1 MPRFDAKTYFEL
13 TGKGGGPI
21 GSLGTAFGMPS
32 CLINLG
38 VEALSIL
45 PSPIL
50 RSIRGSSAN
59 GASRADDVIKAVSSK
74 LRYLTGIIEYD
85 TEDGTFRFVSDSSKN
100 GMDKDEGGLLAS
112 IAGFAGALG
121 AAAGFAGRLYNNYL
135 TTQAQIDSIKECI
148 DNYNNYLSYSGGAA
162 GDERMRLA
170 GISPERYQTLVDQS
184 FGIDKEELFDA
195 LSFKLKAL
203 EAIQRIDSEM
213 GKRVRG
219 EKPEPEFLDNYAE
232 YVSGTDLNLESTTT
246 VIPQTEVFRL
256 SYGPPIS
263 KSGRFILSND
273 GLYYDS
279 QTSGI
284 IPALMELESRQE
296 KLAKNSLWSLEQ
308 DPNLGGRGKPTNL
321 DQFKSYVNTILDDN
335 IIDDSDNLQNF
346 YLQDNLLQ
354 DLIGQKNRRIFDV
367 SSQIQE
373 LTSQGVSQI
382 LISNL
387 KQVMMSETSHFIHK
401 INKRKKQIELA
412 VKMPVIYGKGTI
424 FSPGEIPINDFSYL
438 QGINFQLDISKQ
450 KSLVL
455 NQADVSSIVLPLNV
469 KFTEQIESD
478 DEVILEHLLINNI
491 ALGAVISDSSGV
503 SGYNLSINTNVESDG
518 LILLYNY
525 LNLKD
530 TDSSSI
536 FSIRNSSKHGN
547 RFDSEVY
554 ATEPSN
560 LFDRGVG
567 IVYLDGITK
576 HSKTNP
582 TVPSGIGSFIKLPS
596 QPELQD
602 LIYSP
607 VGSTFETWVHVPQ
620 LDGEY
625 YGFNDDYD
633 VSGLHRLILA
643 NENTGIQADS
653 DAQTDINNVSR
664 DNGTGVV
671 RGLLFGFTRDRR
683 ITRGLGPSNSNDDNR
698 VEDACLFLAPT
709 QSFNSS
715 SIAFV
720 RKSAV
725 EGETCYST
733 SGWNCMKHN
742 IWESTNGVSLSAA
755 GREFIQLAVVFN
767 PPQNSISFYC
777 DGTRIATSSYFD
789 VFGQNAYEGMPNIP
803 SFKKNNSFEYNT
815 SSMSSVDVHTLKSG
829 PKLDNYF
836 TPWIL
841 GGGYTDGYQRGNFMG
856 GTYGGIISG
865 LKGYLG
871 STKFYSKPLTDDQI
885 LNNFNA
891 LKVFFKNI
899 EVPNLMW
906 EPIAFE

>member
-1 MPRFDAKTYFEL
+1 MPRFDAKTFFEL

-32 CLINLG
+32 CLVNLTA
-38 VEALSIL
+38 EALSIL

-59 GASRADDVIKAVSSK
+59 GASRADDVIKAISSK

-100 GMDKDEGGLLAS
+100 GMDKDEGGILAS

-121 AAAGFAGRLYNNYL
+121 AAAGFAGRLYNNYQ

-148 DNYNNYLSYSGGAA
+148 ENYNNYLSYSGGAA

-170 GISPERYQTLVDQS
+170 GISPERYQNLVDQS

-203 EAIQRIDSEM
+203 ESMQRIDAEI
-213 GKRVRG
+213 GARLRN
-219 EKPEPEFLDNYAE
+219 EKPEPEFLPNYAE
-232 YVSGTDLNLESTTT
+232 YVSGTDLSIEDQ
-246 VIPQTEVFRL
+246 PEEVTPSEIFRL

-284 IPALMELESRQE
+284 IPALMELETRKD
-296 KLAKNSLWSLEQ
+296 KLLKNSLWSLEQ

-335 IIDDSDNLQNF
+335 IIDDSTNLQEY
-346 YLQDNLLQ
+346 YLNDNLLQ

-367 SSQIQE
+367 SSQIAE
-373 LTSQGVSQI
+373 LTAQGVSQI

-387 KQVMMSETSHFIHK
+387 KQVMMSETSHFVHK

-424 FSPGEIPINDFSYL
+424 FNPGSIPINDFSYL
-438 QGINFQLDISKQ
+438 QGINFQFDISKQ

-455 NQADVSSIVLPLNV
+455 NQADVSSVVLPLNV
-469 KFTEQIESD
+469 KFTEQVEAN

-503 SGYNLSINTNVESDG
+503 SGYNLSINQDVETDG
-518 LILLYNY
+518 LFLLYNY
-525 LNLKD
+525 LNLQD
-530 TDSSSI
+530 TDASSV

-547 RFDSEVY
+547 RFDSEIY
-554 ATEPSN
+554 AVEPSN
-560 LFDRGVG
+560 LFDKGVG
-567 IVYLDGITK
+567 IVYLNGVTK
-576 HSKTNP
+576 HSKTSP
-582 TVPSGIGSFIKLPS
+582 TVPSSVGSFIKLPS
-596 QPELQD
+596 EPELQD

-607 VGSTFETWVHVPQ
+607 RGSTFETWVHVPQ

-633 VSGLHRLILA
+633 VSGLYRIILA
-643 NENTGIQADS
+643 NENTGIQANS
-653 DAQTDINNVSR
+653 DAQSDINNVNR

-683 ITRGLGPSNSNDDNR
+683 ITRALNPSNNNDDNR
-698 VEDACLFLAPT
+698 IEDACLFLAPT

-715 SIAFV
+715 SVAFV
-720 RKSAV
+720 RKSVV
-725 EGETCYST
+725 EGEACYSS
-733 SGWNCMKHN
+733 SGWNCMTHS
-742 IWESTNGVSLSAA
+742 IWSTTNGVSLSSC
-755 GREFIQLAVVFN
+755 GREFVQLAVTFN

-777 DGTRIATSSYFD
+777 DGKRIATSSYFD
-789 VFGQNAYEGMPNIP
+789 VFGQNSNEGMPNIP
-803 SFKKNNSFEYNT
+803 SFKKNNSFEYNS

-841 GGGYTDGYQRGNFMG
+841 GGGYTDGYQNGNFMG

-891 LKVFFKNI
+891 SKMFFKNI